1 MVTLSDRLSES
12 FRGFLIPIRP
22 DKSVVEGQVMQQQE
36 FVEQRR
42 AALEKYLRKL
52 AKHPAIRRSEELRLF
67 LEAQGKLPLVK
78 TTDVASR
85 MLDGAVKLPKQLFGV
100 EATAGVVDVNEVS
113 QPAKGGR
120 DLLRIFKELKQSMSN
135 DWGAAKPPVAEE
147 DREFMDRKEKLQ
159 DLEVQLSNVSLQ
171 VEFLAWFAACLYLL
185 YLFICLN

>member
-1 MVTLSDRLSES
+1 MVTLSERLSET

-171 VEFLAWFAACLYLL
+171 VEFLA
-185 YLFICLN
+185 